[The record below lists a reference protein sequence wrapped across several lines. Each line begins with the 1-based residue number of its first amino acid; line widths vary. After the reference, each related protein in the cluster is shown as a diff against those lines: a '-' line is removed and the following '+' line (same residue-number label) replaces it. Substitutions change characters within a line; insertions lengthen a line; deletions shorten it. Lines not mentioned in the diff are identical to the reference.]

1 MIDQITN
8 PHVTKIREAP
18 CKKRIKGRMSKD
30 KRVMSEINNNIQK
43 LVKKQVQKHNES
55 VFCAVYLDIIKR
67 DVQMPRMEPNNALS
81 NVGI

>member
-1 MIDQITN
+1 LIDQITN

-43 LVKKQVQKHNES
+43 VGEEASLKAQQKCLLCGIPGHYKKKCPNAQNG
-55 VFCAVYLDIIKR
+55 IK
-67 DVQMPRMEPNNALS
+67 
-81 NVGI
+81 